1 MLFYKSYCYKNILSD
16 YVEKCSDLGS
26 FFLKRKKTNTKI
38 ENKGFQNLIQVFSK
52 KNILKKY
59 FNKSKTSLDNQNAV
73 RSLAK
78 KLDVPI
84 FHIV

>member
-1 MLFYKSYCYKNILSD
+1 MSKYKNILSD

-38 ENKGFQNLIQVFSK
+38 ENKGFQNLIQGFSK

-59 FNKSKTSLDNQNAV
+59 FNKSKTSLDINHHYRN
-73 RSLAK
+73 
-78 KLDVPI
+78 I
-84 FHIV
+84 FFIKRND